1 MDFQLARGNKTET
14 GNIFARVSVLQRPRN
29 RFERNCCMHDGM
41 ERILSDRGRIVC
53 YSFFRTMSNEN
64 GDYKNM
70 KKRNE
75 N

>member
-14 GNIFARVSVLQRPRN
+14 GTSLHAFQFYNGRGI
-29 RFERNCCMHDGM
+29 ERNCYMHDGM